1 MSAKPTLLTVELVK
15 AHTHEGKAFKAGDA
29 LNVSPAV
36 AEWLR
41 AQGVVAP
48 AMTKAKKE
56 AE

>member
-1 MSAKPTLLTVELVK
+1 MSAKPTLITVELVK
-15 AHTHEGKAFKAGDA
+15 PHTHAGKAYQAGDS
-29 LNVSPAV
+29 LNVSPAL